1 MKDDA
6 NPIEQAC
13 QEILPTLQAIQAD
26 LEEFFPLVHI
36 HFKEKL
42 EALEN
47 TPTTELQNKNEQIL
61 KLLNKIHAA
70 TKEISQIKTFMN
82 YREFGDII
90 INTISLLESLQSLL
104 TSNITDFYR
113 ECHRLLKYYW
123 AIRYVIARFELESIP
138 LYFQN
143 QIMFFNLPDALF
155 DFLETLKEGPQPV
168 EVLRDVD
175 LEVRIHKGL
184 PIMITRS
191 PDEISLSV
199 LGERFFNVHSISELY
214 CFYLYEFEEDIL
226 DLKQ

>member
-1 MKDDA
+1 
-6 NPIEQAC
+6 
-13 QEILPTLQAIQAD
+13 
-26 LEEFFPLVHI
+26 
-36 HFKEKL
+36 
-42 EALEN
+42 
-47 TPTTELQNKNEQIL
+47 
-61 KLLNKIHAA
+61 
-70 TKEISQIKTFMN
+70 MN

-104 TSNITDFYR
+104 TSNIPDFYR

-226 DLKQ
+226 DPNQ